1 MEMDTTTII
10 ILVGVGVLLAVQQMR
25 YRRVSLRTLALPI
38 AVAVVLWYAYVQ
50 GAPTI
55 GNDMGLYLIC
65 GAIGAV
71 LGLVGGVLSSMHR
84 DEATG
89 VWLVKGGAV
98 YAGLL
103 LALIAGR
110 LGFAYYAE
118 NGGYA
123 AVRQFSID
131 HAISGQAPIVA
142 ALMLMVVTTILAR
155 LVVVLARLGYS
166 STRPGTLGTSFARS

>member
-1 MEMDTTTII
+1 MDTTTII
-10 ILVGVGVLLAVQQMR
+10 ILVAVGLLLSVQQLR
-25 YRRVSLRTLALPI
+25 YRRFGVRTLALPI
-38 AVAVVLWYAYVQ
+38 VFAVVLWYAYVQ

-55 GNDMGLYLIC
+55 GNDIDLYLIC

-71 LGLVGGVLSSMHR
+71 LGLVGGVLSSMRR
-84 DEATG
+84 DQATG
-89 VWLVKGGAV
+89 AWLVKGGAV

-103 LALIAGR
+103 LALIGGR

-142 ALMLMVVTTILAR
+142 ALILMVVTTILAR
-155 LVVVLARLGYS
+155 LAVVLVRIGYS
-166 STRPGTLGTSFARS
+166 SAQSGSLETSFARS

>member
-1 MEMDTTTII
+1 MNTTTII
-10 ILVGVGVLLAVQQMR
+10 VLVGIGLFLSIQQMR
-25 YRRVSLRTLALPI
+25 YRRFGLRTLALPM
-38 AVAVVLWYAYVQ
+38 VFAVVLWYAYVQ

-55 GNDMGLYLIC
+55 GSDMDLYLIC
-65 GAIGAV
+65 GAIGAA
-71 LGLVGGVLSSMHR
+71 LGLVGGVLSSVRR

-89 VWLVKGGAV
+89 TWLVKGGAV

-118 NGGYA
+118 NGGFA
-123 AVRQFSID
+123 TVRQFSID

-142 ALMLMVVTTILAR
+142 ALMLMVVATILAR
-155 LVVVLARLGYS
+155 LVVVLARLGYNS
-166 STRPGTLGTSFARS
+166 IHLGALRTSFARS

>member
-1 MEMDTTTII
+1 MGTPTII
-10 ILVGVGVLLAVQQMR
+10 ILVGVGLLLAMQQLR
-25 YRRVSLRTLALPI
+25 YRRVSVRTLALPI
-38 AVAVVLWYAYVQ
+38 VVAGVLWYAYVQ

-55 GNDMGLYLIC
+55 GDDMDLYLIC
-65 GAIGAV
+65 GAIGAA
-71 LGLVGGVLSSMHR
+71 LGLVGGVLSSVR
-84 DEATG
+84 QDEAG
-89 VWLVKGGAV
+89 GAWLVKGGAV

-123 AVRQFSID
+123 QIRQFSID

-155 LVVVLARLGYS
+155 LVVVLARLGYRA
-166 STRPGTLGTSFARS
+166 TRSGTLEAVYARS